1 MMTGKC
7 STETKIGALKPQT
20 LCIVAEYSLSFW
32 KNVEGCITVTQ
43 EMAGYATFCRP
54 SLTG

>member
-20 LCIVAEYSLSFW
+20 LSTVAEYSLSFG
-32 KNVEGCITVTQ
+32 KNVEGCITVT
-43 EMAGYATFCRP
+43 
-54 SLTG
+54 